1 MKSWETLH
9 HLATTTD
16 WHSICISAS
25 ATPIHLSMLSLPCE
39 QDSWTPPLRA
49 VLIPDPEWARH
60 PLPAGSHHF
69 ATPSN
74 SVLKNYELNWWQRA
88 AIVGSKPPETM
99 GADVMPTIPTKFLL
113 PLYRNWMARIKIL
126 DNLYSRSTTHRNP
139 PGTRF
144 FSTKQKTCGLF
155 EQPPPTLSQSLNMF
169 VLTADIAV
177 ILNNFLLFKVVW
189 EQFESHCTN
198 PDSECTDEVV
208 SCIRCCSQ
216 V

>member
-1 MKSWETLH
+1 
-9 HLATTTD
+9 
-16 WHSICISAS
+16 
-25 ATPIHLSMLSLPCE
+25 MLSSLFCKFLPHEANRTTSSVKSKDEILGDPPPLGYHNRLAQHMHQCKCHPNPPVNLCLPCE

-60 PLPAGSHHF
+60 PLPAESHHF

-99 GADVMPTIPTKFLL
+99 GADLMPTIPTKFLL
-113 PLYRNWMARIKIL
+113 PLCRNWMARIKIL

-144 FSTKQKTCGLF
+144 FSTKLQKTVWAT
-155 EQPPPTLSQSLNMF
+155 PTHPEPIPQH
-169 VLTADIAV
+169 VCT
-177 ILNNFLLFKVVW
+177 
-189 EQFESHCTN
+189 HCWYWRH
-198 PDSECTDEVV
+198 
-208 SCIRCCSQ
+208 IK
-216 V
+216 

>member
-25 ATPIHLSMLSLPCE
+25 ATPIHLSICVSLVNKTLE
-39 QDSWTPPLRA
+39 HLHL

-60 PLPAGSHHF
+60 PLPAESHHF

-74 SVLKNYELNWWQRA
+74 SVLKNYELNWWQRT

-99 GADVMPTIPTKFLL
+99 GADLMPTIPTKFLL
-113 PLYRNWMARIKIL
+113 PLCRKWMARIKIL
-126 DNLYSRSTTHRNP
+126 DNLYSRSTAHRNP

-144 FSTKQKTCGLF
+144 FSTKLQKTVWAT
-155 EQPPPTLSQSLNMF
+155 PTHPEPIPQH
-169 VLTADIAV
+169 VCT
-177 ILNNFLLFKVVW
+177 
-189 EQFESHCTN
+189 HCWYCRHIK
-198 PDSECTDEVV
+198 SFFAF
-208 SCIRCCSQ
+208 
-216 V
+216 